1 MVKRCSWGT
10 CNSDTRYPER
20 IVNVIFIPF
29 PKPITN
35 YEACLRWIKACGRP
49 REQLNVNKITKD
61 MYVCSKV
68 CAI

>member
-20 IVNVIFIPF
+20 IVNVSFIPF

-35 YEACLRWIKACGRP
+35 KACLRWIKACGRP
-49 REQLNVNKITKD
+49 REQLNVNKIIKD
-61 MYVCSKV
+61 VCNS
-68 CAI
+68 IIITI